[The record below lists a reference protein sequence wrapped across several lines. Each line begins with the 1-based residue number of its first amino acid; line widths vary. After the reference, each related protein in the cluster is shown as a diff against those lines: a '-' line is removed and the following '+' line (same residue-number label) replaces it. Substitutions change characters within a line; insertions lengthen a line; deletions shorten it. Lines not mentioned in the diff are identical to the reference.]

1 LTYKSDDIIK
11 RDVLAQLGWNTRV
24 KQTEVGITV
33 KDGVVKLTGTVDS
46 YAKKIAAQ
54 EAAHSVR
61 GVLDVANDLEVKVPG
76 SSGRT
81 DSEIAQAVRCA
92 LEWNVFVPADRIRTT
107 VSNGWVTLE
116 GSVEHYSE
124 GVAAVHTVRDL
135 AAVRGV
141 TNRIKVTTRVDPE
154 WVKLLIE
161 DVLELRADREAA
173 RIRVEV
179 EEGKVILTGAVTS
192 WNEKKA
198 IADAISH
205 MPGVTVIE
213 DHLII
218 DPYGIEFSSARA

>member
-1 LTYKSDDIIK
+1 M
-11 RDVLAQLGWNTRV
+11 
-24 KQTEVGITV
+24 
-33 KDGVVKLTGTVDS
+33 
-46 YAKKIAAQ
+46 
-54 EAAHSVR
+54 
-61 GVLDVANDLEVKVPG
+61 
-76 SSGRT
+76 
-81 DSEIAQAVRCA
+81 
-92 LEWNVFVPADRIRTT
+92 T

-124 GVAAVHTVRDL
+124 GVAAVRTVRDL

-141 TNRIKVTTRVDPE
+141 TNHIKVTTRVDPG

-161 DVLELRADREAA
+161 DVLELRAEREAT

-198 IADAISH
+198 IVGAVGH
-205 MPGVTVIE
+205 MPGVTAIE
-213 DHLII
+213 DYLII